1 MLITSFA
8 SPFAGSSSCK
18 NTSSPQ
24 ETQATPTRAETSQNQ
39 PAETQPTQQT
49 RSQETSSSQPVG
61 APRST
66 SASPSSD
73 DQPTSASA
81 SASARPSGEPAQ
93 SASTSPEPAAN
104 MDRMAR
110 AVEQRNVDTPAATI
124 ATQDRQTILPSQ
136 GLEAEE
142 IQARNVAQNQLR
154 IEQLLS
160 LASENYSLTQDLF
173 RSDTEVPEDPHP
185 NPAVIRDPK
194 PD

>member
-8 SPFAGSSSCK
+8 SPFAGSSSFK

-66 SASPSSD
+66 SVSPSSD
-73 DQPTSASA
+73 DQPASASA

-124 ATQDRQTILPSQ
+124 ATQDRQTILSSQ

-154 IEQLLS
+154 TEQLLS
-160 LASENYSLTQDLF
+160 LATENYSLTQDLF

>member
-8 SPFAGSSSCK
+8 SPFAGSSLSK

-49 RSQETSSSQPVG
+49 RLQETSSSQPVG

-73 DQPTSASA
+73 DQPASASA

>member
-8 SPFAGSSSCK
+8 SPFAGSSSSK
-18 NTSSPQ
+18 NTSPPQ
-24 ETQATPTRAETSQNQ
+24 ETQATPTRAEASQNQ

-66 SASPSSD
+66 SASPLSD
-73 DQPTSASA
+73 DQPA

-124 ATQDRQTILPSQ
+124 ATQDRQTILSSQ
-136 GLEAEE
+136 ALEAEE
-142 IQARNVAQNQLR
+142 IQARNAAENQLR
-154 IEQLLS
+154 TEQLLS
-160 LASENYSLTQDLF
+160 LATENYSLTQDLF
-173 RSDTEVPEDPHP
+173 RSDTEVPEDPQP

>member
-8 SPFAGSSSCK
+8 SPFAGSSSSK
-18 NTSSPQ
+18 NTSPPQ
-24 ETQATPTRAETSQNQ
+24 ETQATPTRAEASQNQ

-73 DQPTSASA
+73 DQPA

-124 ATQDRQTILPSQ
+124 ATQDRQTILSSQ
-136 GLEAEE
+136 ALEAEE
-142 IQARNVAQNQLR
+142 IQARNAAENQLR
-154 IEQLLS
+154 TEQLLS
-160 LASENYSLTQDLF
+160 LATENYSLTQDLF
-173 RSDTEVPEDPHP
+173 RSDTEVPEDPQP

>member
-8 SPFAGSSSCK
+8 SPFAGSSLSK

-24 ETQATPTRAETSQNQ
+24 KTQATPTRAETSQNQ

-49 RSQETSSSQPVG
+49 RLQETSSSQPVG

-66 SASPSSD
+66 SVSPSSD
-73 DQPTSASA
+73 DQPASASA

-124 ATQDRQTILPSQ
+124 ATQDRQTILSSQ
-136 GLEAEE
+136 ALEAEE

-154 IEQLLS
+154 TEQLLT
-160 LASENYSLTQDLF
+160 LATENYSLTQDLF
-173 RSDTEVPEDPHP
+173 RSDTEVPEDPQP

>member
-8 SPFAGSSSCK
+8 SPFAGSSSSK
-18 NTSSPQ
+18 NTSPPQ
-24 ETQATPTRAETSQNQ
+24 ETQATPTRAEASQNQ

-49 RSQETSSSQPVG
+49 RSQETSSSQPVE
-61 APRST
+61 ASRST

-73 DQPTSASA
+73 DQPASA
-81 SASARPSGEPAQ
+81 SASATPSGEPAQ

-124 ATQDRQTILPSQ
+124 ATQDRQTILSSQ
-136 GLEAEE
+136 ALEAEE
-142 IQARNVAQNQLR
+142 IQARNAAENQLR
-154 IEQLLS
+154 TEQLLS
-160 LASENYSLTQDLF
+160 LATENYSLTQDLF
-173 RSDTEVPEDPHP
+173 RSDTEVPEDPQP

>member
-8 SPFAGSSSCK
+8 SPFAGSSSSK
-18 NTSSPQ
+18 NTSPPQ
-24 ETQATPTRAETSQNQ
+24 ETQATPTRAEASQNQ

-73 DQPTSASA
+73 DQPA

-104 MDRMAR
+104 MDRTAR

-124 ATQDRQTILPSQ
+124 ATQDRQTILSSQ
-136 GLEAEE
+136 ALEAEE
-142 IQARNVAQNQLR
+142 IQARNAAENQLR
-154 IEQLLS
+154 TEQLLS
-160 LASENYSLTQDLF
+160 LATENYSLTQDLF
-173 RSDTEVPEDPHP
+173 RSDTEVPEDPQP

>member
-8 SPFAGSSSCK
+8 SPFAGSNSSK
-18 NTSSPQ
+18 NTSPPQ
-24 ETQATPTRAETSQNQ
+24 ETQATPTRAEASQNQ

-49 RSQETSSSQPVG
+49 RSQETSSSQPVE
-61 APRST
+61 ASRST

-73 DQPTSASA
+73 DQPASA
-81 SASARPSGEPAQ
+81 SASATPSGEPAQ

-110 AVEQRNVDTPAATI
+110 AVQQRNVDTPAATI
-124 ATQDRQTILPSQ
+124 ATQDRQTILSSQ
-136 GLEAEE
+136 ALEAEE
-142 IQARNVAQNQLR
+142 IQARNAAENQLR
-154 IEQLLS
+154 TEQLLS
-160 LASENYSLTQDLF
+160 LATENYSLTQNLF
-173 RSDTEVPEDPHP
+173 RSDTEVPEDPQP